1 MPIVIHP
8 NLPLVA
14 AQGVT
19 APVVLQPGS
28 VISARVQQIL
38 GNDTVRISIGS
49 QALDVQ
55 SQVALQAGQ
64 TLQLAVSQTAE
75 GSIALAV
82 VSQQGGVP
90 TSPGASQS
98 TSQNTSLSTGQS
110 NATTISDTVTLAPAA
125 VASIAPQTT
134 PAVAAPTIQLTPQ
147 EALAVSVAVQSAA
160 TLQTSL
166 APLFAN
172 LGVAAGLDNLP
183 PQLQQAIAQV
193 LSQQLNLDQNLTG
206 SDIQQ
211 AFQSSGLFLEAS
223 LASGSLPQ
231 SAATPDLKAALI
243 VLRQVLSTSLNALPA
258 TQSALATPS
267 APASAGIS
275 QPVAVP
281 AGAAVQQ
288 GATPTAAVAGA
299 TTATLAAQQTV
310 TAAAAPAA
318 PVSAQA
324 GTSTAAVAQPATT
337 AATAV
342 LQAGAQSLQLLA
354 QPAMITAEAATPTT
368 VSPTLAPQ
376 LASETA
382 AAAVLTQVST
392 QVATG
397 PIAPNVLNPGL
408 ANPVIPPA
416 SALADAAARAA
427 ASSAALSLLQ
437 EAVQGLPLTFANA
450 SSLLLENGQMISLIP
465 AVAGRSSEV
474 DDAEMARSHPPP
486 PPLSGALPTAQPVLP
501 ATLVANSP
509 AESTMH
515 RLLADTDAAIARQ
528 ILLQVASLPGQTD
541 TTAARLDPIA
551 ARWNFEIPFA
561 TPQGTAMAQFEIS
574 RDGGGNEVATAKPVW
589 RARFSLDVEPAG
601 PVHALISFSG
611 ARTSVRMWAERPQT
625 AAQLRAGAGQLSQA
639 LALAQLQPGD
649 IVIADGTPPQAVPAK
664 AGHFL
669 DRAL

>member
-1 MPIVIHP
+1 MSIVIHP

-28 VISARVQQIL
+28 VISARVQQVL
-38 GNDTVRISIGS
+38 GNNTVRISISG
-49 QALDVQ
+49 QPLDVQ
-55 SQVALQAGQ
+55 SQIPLQAGQ
-64 TLQLAVSQTAE
+64 TLQLAVSQTAD

-90 TSPGASQS
+90 TSQGASQ
-98 TSQNTSLSTGQS
+98 NTGLS
-110 NATTISDTVTLAPAA
+110 NATTIPDTVTLAPAA

-134 PAVAAPTIQLTPQ
+134 PAVAAPTIQLTAQ
-147 EALAVSVAVQSAA
+147 EALAVSVAAQSAA
-160 TLQTSL
+160 ALQTSL

-172 LGVAAGLDNLP
+172 LDVAAGLNNLP

-223 LASGSLPQ
+223 LASGSLSQ
-231 SAATPDLKAALI
+231 SGATPDLKAALI
-243 VLRQVLSTSLNALPA
+243 VLRQVLSTSLDALPA
-258 TQSALATPS
+258 GTTAIEGALATQS
-267 APASAGIS
+267 VLASAGVS
-275 QPVAVP
+275 L

-288 GATPTAAVAGA
+288 GATPTAVVAGA
-299 TTATLAAQQTV
+299 IAADLAAQEIV
-310 TAAAAPAA
+310 TAEGAAGAAP
-318 PVSAQA
+318 QA
-324 GTSTAAVAQPATT
+324 VTSTATA

-342 LQAGAQSLQLLA
+342 LEADVQSLQLLA
-354 QPAMITAEAATPTT
+354 QPVTITAEAATLTAA
-368 VSPTLAPQ
+368 SPTPVPQ
-376 LASETA
+376 PASETA
-382 AAAVLTQVST
+382 AAAVST
-392 QVATG
+392 QGATA
-397 PIAPNVLNPGL
+397 PDPPNVLTPGL
-408 ANPVIPPA
+408 VNPLNPSA
-416 SALADAAARAA
+416 SALTDAALRVV
-427 ASSAALSLLQ
+427 ASSAALNLLQ
-437 EAVQGLPLTFANA
+437 EAVQGLPLTLVGA
-450 SSLLLENGQMISLIP
+450 SGLMLENGQMLSLIP
-465 AVAGRSSEV
+465 AVAGAGSAEV

-486 PPLSGALPTAQPVLP
+486 PPLSGALPTAQPVMP
-501 ATLVANSP
+501 ATLVSNSP
-509 AESTMH
+509 AESAMH
-515 RLLADTDAAIARQ
+515 RLLAETEAAIARQ
-528 ILLQVASLPGQTD
+528 TLLQVASLPGQTD
-541 TTAARLDPIA
+541 TPAARLDPTA

-574 RDGGGNEVATAKPVW
+574 RDGGGNEVAGAKRVW

-601 PVHALISFSG
+601 PVHALVSFSG

-639 LALAQLQPGD
+639 LALAELQPGD
-649 IVIADGTPPQAVPAK
+649 IVIADGTPPQVAPAK